1 MVSATNTNLTGIH
14 WLRPAL
20 RVGLAALAGTLLLC
34 LVILIDADG
43 DPLSFAFI
51 GTRFSERDPDGTV
64 GYDGQF
70 FYFIARDGADAVPYI
85 DGPAFRYQRILYPV
99 VSRALALGQADAVPW
114 TLILVNVLAHSG
126 GAALVAYLLASRGVS
141 PWYALVYAA
150 WIGGLYGVRFNL
162 SEPLCFAL
170 GLAALIAYRHERL
183 RWTALLLILATLTK
197 ELGLIFA
204 GALALHAVSK
214 RRWGWSMLLAGAP
227 LLALLLWWGFLA
239 LWLPDRPTQYPA
251 ARFSRLPFGGLLRE
265 EDPLEF
271 ALLVI
276 WLVIP
281 ALVLL
286 LAALRQMWRRR
297 AVPLEAAL
305 VVTSVGFLAIMPGV
319 SWDDPVAAYRVA
331 MAIVPAGL
339 LFAARY
345 HPRALRGLA
354 LLWGS
359 TFLLFLLMLAAI
371 AAR

>member
-1 MVSATNTNLTGIH
+1 MIDTSATRP
-14 WLRPAL
+14 LRPAL

-34 LVILIDADG
+34 LFILIDAGG

-51 GTRFSERDPDGTV
+51 GTRFSEGDPDGTV

-126 GAALVAYLLASRGVS
+126 GAALLAFLLAARGVS
-141 PWYALVYAA
+141 PWYALIYVV

-162 SEPLCFAL
+162 AEPLCFAL
-170 GLAALIAYRHERL
+170 GLAALVAYRHQRL
-183 RWTALLLILATLTK
+183 RWTALLLVLATLTK

-204 GALALHAVSK
+204 GALALHAFSQ
-214 RRWGWSMLLAGAP
+214 RRWGWSVLLAGAP
-227 LLALLLWWGFLA
+227 LLAFLLWWGFLA

-251 ARFSRLPFGGLLRE
+251 ARFSRVPFGGLFYA
-265 EDPLEF
+265 EDALEF
-271 ALLVI
+271 ALLLI

-281 ALVLL
+281 ALLL
-286 LAALRQMWRRR
+286 LMGALRQMWRRR
-297 AVPLEAAL
+297 AIPLEAAL

-319 SWDDPVAAYRVA
+319 SWEDPVAAYRVG
-331 MAIVPAGL
+331 MAIIPAGVL
-339 LFAARY
+339 LAARFY
-345 HPRALRGLA
+345 PRWLRWLA

-359 TFLLFLLMLAAI
+359 SLALFALMLAAI